1 MRALLATARPLPGE
15 RARLGLAVLLSAG
28 ATGAAIAL
36 LATSGYLISR
46 AAQRPLIISLMVT
59 ITAVRSFGILRAALR
74 YTERLASHDLALRQL
89 ARLRTGF
96 YRRLAPLVPGDLRG
110 HRRGDLLTRFV
121 ADVDTLQD
129 ANLRVLIPVLVALL
143 VIVGASAAAA
153 LMLGAAGV
161 VVGGTLGITAI
172 LTSWASG
179 AAAASSARQQ
189 AGARGHLAGQLVE
202 AIDGSAEL
210 ALAGRAADHVRRL
223 ADSDAV
229 LARLG
234 RRDAL
239 AGSLASGLHSGLT
252 GAGLIA
258 VLVVAIDGVRSGSL
272 AGVLLAAVVFLFL
285 AAGEAVLPLPTAARR
300 LQSCAAGASRVQE
313 ICAQHPGVL
322 DPSRPEPAPGPGALA
337 LENVTLRYQPEDD
350 STLEH
355 VNLRLEPGEH
365 VALVGPSG
373 AGKTTLAELLVRFR
387 DPDEG
392 RITLDGIDIRRL
404 TQQDVRQ
411 SVLLSDQDAH
421 LFNTTIREN
430 LLIGRHDAGDSDIW
444 QALRVVELDAWARSL
459 ERGLDTRVG
468 QQGELV
474 SGGQRQRLALAR
486 ALLCDARFLI
496 LDEPVAHLDGPL
508 ASRVM
513 RRLLEFTAGRG
524 VLVITHATE
533 ALERFD
539 RVLVLEHGWVQ
550 PAAPT
555 PDHLTALLRTT
566 DSVAAHEGYR
576 HAVSSGNAQQS
587 PQPGRDAGG
596 RDWHLD
602 LDGAA

>member
-1 MRALLATARPLPGE
+1 MRALLATLRPLPGE
-15 RARLGLAVLLSAG
+15 RGRLGVAVLLSAG

-96 YRRLAPLVPGDLRG
+96 YRHLAPLVPGELRG
-110 HRRGDLLTRFV
+110 CGRGDLLTRFV

-129 ANLRVLIPVLVALL
+129 ANLRVLIPILVALL
-143 VIVGASAAAA
+143 VILGASAAGS
-153 LMLGAAGV
+153 LMLGAAGAV
-161 VVGGTLGITAI
+161 VLGTLTLTAI

-179 AAAASSARQQ
+179 SAAASSARQQ
-189 AGARGHLAGQLVE
+189 AGVRAQLTGQLVE

-210 ALAGRAADHVRRL
+210 ALAGRATDHVRRL

-239 AGSLASGLHSGLT
+239 ASALASGLHSLLT

-258 VLVVAIDGVRSGSL
+258 VLLVAMSGVRSGSL
-272 AGVLLAAVVFLFL
+272 PGVMLAAVVFLFL
-285 AAGEAVLPLPTAARR
+285 AAGEALLPLPTAARR
-300 LQSCAAGASRVQE
+300 LQSCAASASRVQE
-313 ICAQHPGVL
+313 VCAQRPSIIDPAMPEHPSG
-322 DPSRPEPAPGPGALA
+322 RGALA
-337 LENVTLRYQPEDD
+337 LQNVTMRYEPGDD
-350 STLEH
+350 SALEH
-355 VNLRLEPGEH
+355 VNLRLGPGEH

-373 AGKTTLAELLVRFR
+373 AGKTTLAELLVRFH
-387 DPDEG
+387 DPDQG
-392 RITLDGIDIRRL
+392 RIVLDGIDIRQL
-404 TQQDVRQ
+404 TQEDLRLA
-411 SVLLSDQDAH
+411 VLLSDQDAH

-430 LLIGRHDAGDSDIW
+430 LLIGRRDATDADIW
-444 QALRVVELDAWARSL
+444 HALRVVELDDWARSL
-459 ERGLDTRVG
+459 EQGLDTRVG

-486 ALLCDARFLI
+486 ALLSDARFLI
-496 LDEPVAHLDGPL
+496 LDEPVAHLDSPL

-513 RRLLEFTAGRG
+513 LRLLEHTAGRG
-524 VLVITHATE
+524 VLVITHATD

-539 RVLVLEHGWVQ
+539 RVLVLERGRVQ
-550 PAAPT
+550 PAPPRAPI
-555 PDHLTALLRTT
+555 PSLP
-566 DSVAAHEGYR
+566 AAVP
-576 HAVSSGNAQQS
+576 A
-587 PQPGRDAGG
+587 
-596 RDWHLD
+596 
-602 LDGAA
+602 